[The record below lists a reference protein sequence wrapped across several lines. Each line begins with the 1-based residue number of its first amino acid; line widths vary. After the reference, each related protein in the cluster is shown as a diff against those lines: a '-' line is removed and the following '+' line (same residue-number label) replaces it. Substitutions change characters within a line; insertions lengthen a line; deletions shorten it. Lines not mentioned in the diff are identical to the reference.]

1 MKGTTIYTTKSITLN
16 FPLKFLSFVR
26 ILSSLRFLFCANSS
40 LCSVRSC
47 TRHGRRKHKHRT
59 EPPKQ
64 EQYPRRALSN
74 RQILALSPHT
84 IRLSNLP
91 SLYCTDCLAHTRL
104 STRGRDDAQKSKPCL
119 TVATPSASHP
129 TSCHVPESHF
139 HWIFTSYC
147 SFRLLQPP
155 CYFTRTHSTA
165 SASSSHRSIG
175 KLPLKV
181 NPLSC
186 CVAAAPGLHRWS
198 TSINC
203 TICAFSSSQS
213 WMVPG
218 LRSGPNLVGFLSFP
232 ESPAKPTKTRPIP
245 LDFNFP

>member
-1 MKGTTIYTTKSITLN
+1 MPDGRHPIRISSHQLPCSGISLSLDFHIILLVPASATTL
-16 FPLKFLSFVR
+16 LL
-26 ILSSLRFLFCANSS
+26 
-40 LCSVRSC
+40 
-47 TRHGRRKHKHRT
+47 
-59 EPPKQ
+59 
-64 EQYPRRALSN
+64 YP
-74 RQILALSPHT
+74 
-84 IRLSNLP
+84 
-91 SLYCTDCLAHTRL
+91 
-104 STRGRDDAQKSKPCL
+104 
-119 TVATPSASHP
+119 
-129 TSCHVPESHF
+129 
-139 HWIFTSYC
+139 
-147 SFRLLQPP
+147 
-155 CYFTRTHSTA
+155 TRTHSTA